1 MTGLDYIWD
10 FVDNVSPCRLIPHSS
25 EKVLSLNKGEINMSR
40 SKTSQEMPLG
50 TNWIFTSTDLGVESL
65 TPLLYGLN

>member
-1 MTGLDYIWD
+1 MNFWNCELMTGLNYLWD
-10 FVDNVSPCRLIPHSS
+10 FVDNVSPCRLIPLSS

-50 TNWIFTSTDLGVESL
+50 TNWIFTSTDLGVEA
-65 TPLLYGLN
+65 